1 MERRLRVVVRENMQ
15 LGKSLNSKPV
25 FQTSFLASKKLF
37 KCFICQN
44 PIANRTPVCMKAHHS
59 TRWFVLS
66 LVCLNRSSLT

>member
-1 MERRLRVVVRENMQ
+1 
-15 LGKSLNSKPV
+15 V

-44 PIANRTPVCMKAHHS
+44 PIANRKPVCMKAHHS